1 MIQKTVREA
10 KLPNLDGLY
19 GGKACVTHDGL
30 EITKYPPPDDDDDDD
45 DDDDEEESNQYYGA
59 VDEMWELGACD
70 LQICPFI
77 SEDDTVYDPGNTP
90 PKNCLSIWTK
100 WSPWGK
106 CDKECGPLG
115 HRIRT
120 R

>member
-19 GGKACVTHDGL
+19 GGKACVTHDGFEL
-30 EITKYPPPDDDDDDD
+30 TKYPPPEE
-45 DDDDEEESNQYYGA
+45 DDEESKQHYGA
-59 VDEMWELGACD
+59 VDEMEELGACD
-70 LQICPFI
+70 LQICPYI
-77 SEDDTVYDPGNTP
+77 SDPTYPDPGNTR

-106 CDKECGPLG
+106 CDKECGITG
-115 HRIRT
+115 KRIRT

>member
-1 MIQKTVREA
+1 MIQRTAREA

-19 GGKACVTHDGL
+19 GGKACVTHDGFEL
-30 EITKYPPPDDDDDDD
+30 TKYPPPDTDDT
-45 DDDDEEESNQYYGA
+45 DDEESKQHYGA
-59 VDEMWELGACD
+59 VEEMEELGACD
-70 LQICPFI
+70 LQICHYVPI
-77 SEDDTVYDPGNTP
+77 DEPEP
-90 PKNCLSIWTK
+90 RPKDCLSIWTK